1 MIVWLLQ
8 AGHVKC
14 LIEQVPLS
22 GIVVLAVAVVLGY
35 GGCAGAVASVQGA
48 VAVPYMEVTLYG
60 TGYGGVA
67 LYAVAFVEG
76 HVILSGS
83 VPVDNG
89 TGGSKGAVVETLAY
103 GAGAPDGKFVPAG
116 DPETLKVVVFPIVSM
131 MSPMETNAV
140 YPSRSKVPK
149 RAPIASV
156 QFPSS
161 VMYAP
166 VHPKKPSQAKRHSDG
181 VRVVGC
187 SEIALEEI

>member
-1 MIVWLLQ
+1 M
-8 AGHVKC
+8 
-14 LIEQVPLS
+14 EQVPLD
-22 GIVVLAVAVVLGY
+22 GIVLLAEAVVLGY

-48 VAVPYMEVTLYG
+48 VALPCAEVTLYG

-103 GAGAPDGKFVPAG
+103 GAGAPDGNFVPVVN
-116 DPETLKVVVFPIVSM
+116 PEGLEVAVFPIVSM

-149 RAPIASV
+149 RAPMASV

-161 VMYAP
+161 VM
-166 VHPKKPSQAKRHSDG
+166 
-181 VRVVGC
+181 
-187 SEIALEEI
+187 